1 MIDTYIDCN
10 EYKRLIEE
18 QKIKPAALKAFLKSN
33 GIFLT
38 SSNSKTLAES
48 MYTIFLG
55 VKDLS
60 EFQELLYGANNYE
73 KSLIFEVTTSDDV
86 EGNILDVVLQGL
98 NTHRTRRINEYSI
111 GRPVKVGDDAIF
123 LEMTYYKKTSG
134 KNKIFEREPRTM
146 RVFVR
151 KDSEHKA
158 IVDIR
163 QQSTYDA
170 SRVIDFFEK
179 IKQIDDDGD
188 LFVLRH
194 LNFGILSKENRIK
207 FFDRLIENKF
217 TQWSL
222 KTVTGLTV
230 KKYELDNDINKDEN
244 EEEIIEDDNG
254 KLAGISQAILNGQG
268 LRNNEFVQGC
278 LNEGFYI
285 SSMRLR
291 YYHLTESTEFIIEI
305 SFKGIDLKVDMC
317 RSYVIEDERPIHHPF
332 LKDEQDAIVKEF
344 QDTAKDIYEQ
354 ITLEQKN
361 SASTTKPVYNCY

>member
-1 MIDTYIDCN
+1 MIDTYVDCN

-18 QKIKPAALKAFLKSN
+18 QKIKPAALKAFLKGN

-38 SSNSKTLAES
+38 STNAKTLAES

-73 KSLIFEVTTSDDV
+73 KSLIFEVTTSADV
-86 EGNILDVVLQGL
+86 EEDILDVVLQGL
-98 NTHRTRRINEYSI
+98 NTQRAKKAGEYNI
-111 GRPVKVGDDAIF
+111 GRPVKIGNDSIF

-151 KDSEHKA
+151 KDTGHRA

-170 SRVIDFFEK
+170 SRAVDMFEN
-179 IKQIDDDGD
+179 IKKIDDDGD
-188 LFVLRH
+188 LFTLRH
-194 LNFGILSKENRIK
+194 LNSGFLSKENRIK
-207 FFDRLIENKF
+207 FFDMLIENKF

-230 KKYELDNDINKDEN
+230 KKYKLDPDMDEEEN
-244 EEEIIEDDNG
+244 EEEIIEDDG

-285 SSMRLR
+285 SSMKLR
-291 YYHLTESTEFIIEI
+291 YYNRTESTEFIIGI
-305 SFKGIDLKVDMC
+305 SFKGMDLKVDMC
-317 RSYVIEDERPIHHPF
+317 RSFIDEDGTPTHHPF
-332 LKDEQDAIVKEF
+332 LKDDQDTIIKEF
-344 QDTAKDIYEQ
+344 QDVSKNIYEQ
-354 ITLEQKN
+354 LATEQRN
-361 SASTTKPVYNCY
+361 SSTIAKSTS